1 MLSKKMTGEN
11 MADMIVQMSMRLP
24 DSLRNDLKIQAIT
37 NNEKI
42 NDLLV
47 RYMREGLERDQSKAE

>member
-1 MLSKKMTGEN
+1 MT
-11 MADMIVQMSMRLP
+11 DKIVQMSMRLP
-24 DSLRNDLKIQAIT
+24 ETLRNDLKIQAIS

-47 RYMREGLERDQSKAE
+47 RYMHEGLSRDQSEE

>member
-37 NNEKI
+37 NNETI

>member
-1 MLSKKMTGEN
+1 MKGEN

-24 DSLRNDLKIQAIT
+24 DSLRNDLKIHAIT

>member
-1 MLSKKMTGEN
+1 MLSKNMTGEN

>member
-1 MLSKKMTGEN
+1 MLSKNMTGEN

-47 RYMREGLERDQSKAE
+47 RYMREGLERDQSKV